1 MSKTRKETPGE
12 MTEEAFKPSKVR
24 LVYTS
29 ENMIHNSVDL
39 QREDANACK
48 HRNAN
53 WTDVAVISSL
63 ESSKR
68 KWYLQYRVHD
78 ERKACIRKFSP

>member
-1 MSKTRKETPGE
+1 MSKTRKETTVE
-12 MTEEAFKPSKVR
+12 VTEEVFKRSKVG
-24 LVYTS
+24 LVYAS

-78 ERKACIRKFSP
+78 ERKTCIHKFSP